1 MKRLTHSEMRGGSES
16 QVVVVVVVVV
26 HWLLLSDLVLQC
38 NHQPQLTTH
47 SRRQL
52 PDKAWEQVV
61 QAKRSPVTG
70 WNYPHA
76 LHHMPA
82 PRLPRH

>member
-52 PDKAWEQVV
+52 PDKAWEQVEHCRMFRETLCRFGV
-61 QAKRSPVTG
+61 V
-70 WNYPHA
+70 NV
-76 LHHMPA
+76 LC
-82 PRLPRH
+82 L